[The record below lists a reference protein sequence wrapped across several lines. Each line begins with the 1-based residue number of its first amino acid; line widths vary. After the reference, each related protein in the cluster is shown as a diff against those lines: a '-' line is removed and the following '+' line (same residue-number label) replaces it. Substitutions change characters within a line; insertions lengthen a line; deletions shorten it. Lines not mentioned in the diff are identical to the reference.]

1 MPLIVELISW
11 KMIVNN
17 GRFVAYSPAERFE
30 QFVCRFSPSERDEVR
45 ALVADLELTPYLSEG
60 YLARDCFYENRRVS
74 VLRECRKDIE
84 VPSLPRAGLSH
95 WKQSKPNFDSFLV
108 VEQLTLF

>member
-1 MPLIVELISW
+1 
-11 KMIVNN
+11 MIVNN

-30 QFVCRFSPSERDEVR
+30 QFVCRLSPSERDEVR
-45 ALVADLELTPYLSEG
+45 AFVSDLELSPYLEAG
-60 YLARDCFYENRRVS
+60 IRDKDKSFVDRINSAFAE
-74 VLRECRKDIE
+74 LREEVE